1 MIQVGQPAA
10 LYCRVST
17 AGQTFARQKRHLRTV
32 SKNAG
37 YKVPG
42 LSKVTTSRA
51 KDEHA
56 GRTKALALTQAR
68 EFDLTGAP
76 TACLTAASGEFECA
90 LKLPDAVK
98 RDRAA

>member
-10 LYCRVST
+10 LYCRVAT
-17 AGQTFARQKRHLRTV
+17 ADQTFAWQKQHLRTV

-37 YKVPG
+37 YKLPG
-42 LSKVTTSRA
+42 LSKVTSSRA

-56 GRTKALALTQAR
+56 RRSKALALTQAR
-68 EFDLTGAP
+68 ECDLTGEP
-76 TACLTAASGEFECA
+76 TASSTASSGEFECA